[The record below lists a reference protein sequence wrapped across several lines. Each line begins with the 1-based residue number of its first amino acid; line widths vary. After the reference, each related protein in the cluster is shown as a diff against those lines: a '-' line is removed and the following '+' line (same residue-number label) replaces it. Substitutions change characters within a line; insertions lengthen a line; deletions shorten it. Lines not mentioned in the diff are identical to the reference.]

1 MRCYLLTLSVAVAL
15 LGKTTAVAQTYDF
28 QNTRLKDDRRV
39 ELLLKQLTL
48 DEKVSLLGTRMGV
61 ERLGIPNLSCYE
73 GLHGLGLGGPSHHNG
88 MRDEDGRQVPND
100 LPTTIFPQAY
110 GMGCTWDRELV
121 RRMGDIEAEEVRWY
135 VQRPE
140 ARRKGLVVYAPNA
153 DLARDPRWGR
163 TEESFGEDPYLTAQL
178 SVAMVRG
185 LQGDHPRYWKTA
197 SLMKHFLANS
207 NEDGRDSTSS
217 DFDERLFREYYSYP
231 FYKGITEGGSRAF
244 MASYNAWN
252 GVPMCIH
259 PCLEQVARREWG
271 NNGIICT
278 DGGGLRLL
286 VNAHHAF
293 PTMAEGAAAVIKA
306 TTGQFLDQYLPH
318 VKEALEKGLITEA
331 DIDKAIRGNLFVA
344 LRLGMLDD
352 PATTQNPYAAIG
364 RDTTAVPP
372 YERQEVRQF
381 VREATAKSIVLLKN
395 EKLRMKNEKSATPL
409 LPIDVGSVKTI
420 AVVGPYAD
428 QMIYDWYS
436 GTPPYE
442 VTILKAMR
450 EAGREYGIE
459 ILYAPDNQMGRAE
472 ALAAKADLVLV
483 CTGNHPYGTKTEWKF
498 CPVPSDGREA
508 NDRRS
513 LLLPDEDDIRRI
525 QAVNPHT
532 VLVLVSSFPYAINWS
547 NDHLPAI
554 LHVTHCSQEQG
565 HGVADVLF
573 GRVNPAGRTTQTW
586 VKDILDLPAMMDYD
600 IRHGR
605 TYMYAKGDV
614 LFPFGHGLSY
624 TRFEY
629 GDARVVREDRQKVYV
644 SLPVRNVGPCDG
656 DEVVQ
661 LYAAYPDSQVEHPR
675 HQLRAFERVT
685 IPRGETRD
693 VVLAIDKD
701 DLSYWDTAT
710 HAFVRET
717 GRIRLEIGAS
727 SADIRTETD
736 YYPLLKRSR
745 R

>member
-1 MRCYLLTLSVAVAL
+1 MRYYLLTLIVTFFL
-15 LGKTTAVAQTYDF
+15 LVGKTITVAQPYDF
-28 QNTRLKDDRRV
+28 QNLRLKDDRRV

-48 DEKVSLLGTRMGV
+48 DEKVALLGTRMGV
-61 ERLGIPNLSCYE
+61 ERLGIPNLNCYE
-73 GLHGLGLGGPSHHNG
+73 GLHGLALGGPSHNNG

-110 GMGCTWDRELV
+110 GMGCTWDRDLI
-121 RRMGDIEAEEVRWY
+121 RRIGDIEAEEVRWY
-135 VQRPE
+135 VQCPK

-185 LQGDHPRYWKTA
+185 LQGEDSRYWKTA

-217 DFDERLFREYYSYP
+217 NYDERLFREYYSYP

-252 GVPMCIH
+252 GTPMCIH
-259 PCLEQVARREWG
+259 PCLEKIARREWG

-306 TTGQFLDQYLPH
+306 TTGQFLDQYVPH
-318 VKEALEKGLITEA
+318 VKEALEKGLVTEA

-344 LRLGMLDD
+344 LKLGMLDD

-364 RDTTAVPP
+364 KDTTVVPP
-372 YERQEVRQF
+372 YDREEVKQF
-381 VREATAKSIVLLKN
+381 VREVTAKSIVLLKN
-395 EKLRMKNEKSATPL
+395 QCQT
-409 LPIDVGSVKTI
+409 LPIDPVKTKKI
-420 AVVGPYAD
+420 AIVGPYAN
-428 QMIYDWYS
+428 QIVYDWYS

-472 ALAAKADLVLV
+472 QLAAEADMVLV
-483 CTGNHPYGTKTEWKF
+483 CTGNHPYGTKSEWKF

-508 NDRRS
+508 NDRHS
-513 LLLPDEDDIRRI
+513 LMLPDEDVIRRL
-525 QAVNPHT
+525 QAINPNT

-547 NDHLPAI
+547 QEHLPAI

-565 HGVADVLF
+565 HGVSDVLF

-586 VKDILDLPAMMDYD
+586 VRDILDLPHIMDYD

-605 TYMYAKGDV
+605 TYMYFQGQP
-614 LFPFGHGLSY
+614 LYPFGYGLSY

-629 GDARVVREDRQKVYV
+629 GQARVVRQDQQQVVV
-644 SLPVRNVGPCDG
+644 SVPVTNIGGCDG

-661 LYAAYPDSQVEHPR
+661 LYASYPGSSVEHPR
-675 HQLRAFERVT
+675 RQLRAFERVA
-685 IPRGETRD
+685 IHKGETREI
-693 VVLAIDKD
+693 VLTVDRH
-701 DLSYWDTAT
+701 DLSHWDVPLQR
-710 HAFVRET
+710 FVSET
-717 GRIRLEIGAS
+717 GPVRLEIGAS
-727 SADIRTETD
+727 SADIRTVVD
-736 YYPLLKRSR
+736 L
-745 R
+745 